1 MRTFLRFW
9 SAIGPHWTQKVGN
22 FPYSADNAS
31 INMRIPPSSWN
42 IRCSSD
48 TILMEVKP
56 LVKTLDKNG
65 NKEVDE
71 DIRVKVFNF
80 AQCTFS
86 LLSPHLLI
94 IWSALEPKTGPHLV
108 GIFTILAK

>member
-1 MRTFLRFW
+1 M
-9 SAIGPHWTQKVGN
+9 
-22 FPYSADNAS
+22 
-31 INMRIPPSSWN
+31 
-42 IRCSSD
+42 
-48 TILMEVKP
+48 ILMEVKP